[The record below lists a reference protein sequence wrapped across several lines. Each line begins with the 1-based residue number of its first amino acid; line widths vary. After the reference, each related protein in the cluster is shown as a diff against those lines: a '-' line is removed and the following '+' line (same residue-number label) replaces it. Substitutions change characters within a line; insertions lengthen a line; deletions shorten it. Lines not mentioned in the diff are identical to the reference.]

1 MALFGAMLNDRLFTP
16 DYRLPTCGR
25 LFNLFHP
32 FDPIACA
39 RRAAWDAFR
48 SDRVCNRFSRDGL
61 GMARA
66 CSYRIEP
73 LLDARCESMEPAS
86 IVDHKTGTL
95 RLHNKATPFATVGL
109 RL

>member
-1 MALFGAMLNDRLFTP
+1 MHGLPFAPIVCAIDSVAMAS
-16 DYRLPTCGR
+16 
-25 LFNLFHP
+25 
-32 FDPIACA
+32 
-39 RRAAWDAFR
+39 AW
-48 SDRVCNRFSRDGL
+48 
-61 GMARA
+61 RA